1 MKTLG
6 ALAGTILLA
15 TVALISLPAGSAF
28 AGPHHPGSGKYYGH
42 KPHVGSKFHAGVRH
56 FRGARYYR
64 TGGYY
69 VTGTDCR
76 VIDRY
81 INSDG
86 YEVLVRQC
94 NDGRV
99 YRIVLE

>member
-6 ALAGTILLA
+6 ALAGMILLV
-15 TVALISLPAGSAF
+15 TVALISFPAGSAF
-28 AGPHHPGSGKYYGH
+28 AGPHHPGSGTHGYKAHIG
-42 KPHVGSKFHAGVRH
+42 PKFHGGSHHVR
-56 FRGARYYR
+56 RARYYR

-69 VTGTDCR
+69 VAGTDCW
-76 VIDRY
+76 VINRY
-81 INSDG
+81 INADG
-86 YEVLVRQC
+86 YEVIVRQC